1 MLNIGPI
8 PAFDDN
14 YIWLLRQ
21 EGRDLATVVDP
32 GDEEPVI
39 ARLAAEGLTLA
50 AILLTH
56 HHGDHIGGVADL
68 LARWPQARVYGP
80 RDRRIRLVT
89 DSVGEGDRITP
100 PGLAT
105 SFQVL
110 EVPGHTA
117 THIAY
122 LADHPGAAGDVAA
135 GNAANRSSAAGRR
148 PPSTGTG
155 GEISDAIGASAASG
169 TSGTS
174 GAASA
179 PREGAGALF
188 CGDTLFAAGCGRVFD
203 GTFDQLA
210 ASLARIAALPPDTLL
225 YCAHEYTLANLGFA
239 AWVEPDSPA
248 LAVRRARVEAVR
260 AAGLPTVPC
269 SLAEVLGTNPFLRTV
284 VPGVRAAAEAF
295 AGQPLTTAAQVFTAL
310 RQWKD
315 SRYD

>member
-1 MLNIGPI
+1 MLNISPI

-21 EGRDLATVVDP
+21 EGQDLATVVDP
-32 GDEEPVI
+32 GDEEPVL
-39 ARLAAEGLTLA
+39 ARLTAEGLTLA

-68 LARWPQARVYGP
+68 LDRWPQARVYGP

-89 DSVGEGDRITP
+89 DPVGEGDRISP
-100 PGLAT
+100 PGLGI
-105 SFQVL
+105 SLRVL

-122 LADHPGAAGDVAA
+122 
-135 GNAANRSSAAGRR
+135 
-148 PPSTGTG
+148 
-155 GEISDAIGASAASG
+155 
-169 TSGTS
+169 
-174 GAASA
+174 
-179 PREGAGALF
+179 EGAGALF

-210 ASLARIAALPPDTLL
+210 ASLARIAALPPETLL

-239 AWVEPDSPA
+239 AWVEPASPA
-248 LAVRRARVEAVR
+248 LAERRARVEDLR
-260 AAGLPTVPC
+260 AADEPTVP
-269 SLAEVLGTNPFLRTV
+269 STLAEELATNPFLRTSAA
-284 VPGVRAAAEAF
+284 GVRAAAEAF
-295 AGQPLTTAAQVFTAL
+295 AGHPLTSGAQVFTAL

>member
-1 MLNIGPI
+1 MLNISPI

-68 LARWPQARVYGP
+68 LARWPRARVYGP

-89 DSVGEGDRITP
+89 DPVGEGDRISP

-105 SFQVL
+105 SFQVM

-122 LADHPGAAGDVAA
+122 LADHPDAAGYPAA
-135 GNAANRSSAAGRR
+135 DNAANLSSPAAGGR
-148 PPSTGTG
+148 PPSAGTG
-155 GEISDAIGASAASG
+155 SEINSTFGASA
-169 TSGTS
+169 TSA
-174 GAASA
+174 AASA
-179 PREGAGALF
+179 PGEGAGALF

-239 AWVEPDSPA
+239 AWVEPDHPA
-248 LAVRRARVEAVR
+248 LAERRARVEAER
-260 AAGLPTVPC
+260 AAGQPTVPS
-269 SLAEVLGTNPFLRTV
+269 SLAEELATNPFLRTA

-295 AGQPLTTAAQVFTAL
+295 AGLPLPTAAQVFTAL

>member
-1 MLNIGPI
+1 MLNISPI

-21 EGRDLATVVDP
+21 EGQDLATVVDP

-39 ARLAAEGLTLA
+39 ARLAAEGLALG

-89 DSVGEGDRITP
+89 DPVGEGDLISP
-100 PGLAT
+100 PGLGT

-122 LADHPGAAGDVAA
+122 LAEPPGAAKDAVA
-135 GNAANRSSAAGRR
+135 GAAADGSSAVTRDSSPRSIGYGGRSDPGDDAR
-148 PPSTGTG
+148 VPGMGTG
-155 GEISDAIGASAASG
+155 
-169 TSGTS
+169 
-174 GAASA
+174 
-179 PREGAGALF
+179 GALF

-210 ASLARIAALPPDTLL
+210 ASLARIAALPPDTRI

-239 AWVEPDSPA
+239 DWVEPDSPA
-248 LAVRRARVEAVR
+248 LAARRARVAALL
-260 AAGLPTVPC
+260 AAGQPTVP
-269 SLAEVLGTNPFLRTV
+269 SRLAEELATNPFLRTA
-284 VPGVRAAAEAF
+284 VPGVQAAAEVF
-295 AGQPLTTAAQVFTAL
+295 AGVPLTTAAQVFTAL